1 METEE
6 KLEQE
11 MFYKSPVRR
20 RMTMFMEVFAHI
32 VYHYQGLCH
41 GKDDVLTVAVQMK
54 VWAT

>member
-20 RMTMFMEVFAHI
+20 RMTMFMGVFAHI
-32 VYHYQGLCH
+32 VHHYQGLCH
-41 GKDDVLTVAVQMK
+41 GRDDVLTVAVQLK